1 MSKLYVMMFPFPR
14 KKLSIIQS
22 LTSKINKLKRKE
34 VEATMFATSR
44 CMCKL
49 EDTRVNIK
57 MTKRQQLYQTMR
69 SEECPSLVLIQ
80 DFPFTRNES
89 SCMLACDQITWF
101 YVLENTDRNW
111 QNKTTSYS
119 WYMSIIHTS
128 NKL

>member
-1 MSKLYVMMFPFPR
+1 MPKLYVMMFPFPR
-14 KKLSIIQS
+14 KKLSIIWS

-34 VEATMFATSR
+34 VEVTMFATSR
-44 CMCKL
+44 CMCIL

-57 MTKRQQLYQTMR
+57 MTKRHQLCQTMR

-80 DFPFTRNES
+80 DFPFTTNES

-101 YVLENTDRNW
+101 YMLENTDRNW